1 MNKKKLEYQVTGGV
15 ILIFVGIALLLVNFI
30 SEKSDKAFSD
40 MNLALSSNITGVEQV
55 NLDDTDIEKVQ
66 AKKDEVEYVYE
77 PYIAQIEIPK
87 INVYKGFYGKN
98 SNLNNVKINL
108 YMMPTSSYPDVEK
121 GNVIIA
127 GHSGN
132 YSNSYFKDLY
142 QLTED
147 DIINI
152 YYNDTKYI
160 YTIKSIYLQDKTGTI
175 NIYRN
180 IDKSTLT
187 LITCTQDDDS
197 HQTVY
202 IAELINKE

>member
-1 MNKKKLEYQVTGGV
+1 
-15 ILIFVGIALLLVNFI
+15 
-30 SEKSDKAFSD
+30 

-55 NLDDTDIEKVQ
+55 NLEDTDIEEVQ